1 MSHQSETI
9 LENNLIKQL
18 IGLGY
23 PSFKIRTVAVSLC
36 ENENTAIVL
45 NKFKK

>member
-1 MSHQSETI
+1 MSRQSELV

-23 PSFKIRTVAVSLC
+23 PSFKITTVAVSLC
-36 ENENTAIVL
+36 ESENTAIVL
-45 NKFKK
+45 NKLKK